1 MDLLD
6 AEYIETGK
14 VRWVVH
20 PYHLGRPEIALAS
33 EAALCAADQGKFF
46 EYERAIYENAGVAF
60 NRNNLADLAAGIGL
74 DRDAFSQCLSD
85 GTHRAELE
93 NARRAA
99 ANQGVNSTPTFFV
112 NGRRVEGNQP
122 FEAFQSIIEQ
132 ELAAQ

>member
-1 MDLLD
+1 M
-6 AEYIETGK
+6 
-14 VRWVVH
+14 
-20 PYHLGRPEIALAS
+20 
-33 EAALCAADQGKFF
+33 CAADQGKFF
-46 EYERAIYENAGVAF
+46 EFERVLYENFGATY
-60 NRNNLADLAAGIGL
+60 NRTNLADLAAGIGL
-74 DRDAFSQCLSD
+74 DRDAFAQCLSD
-85 GTHRAELE
+85 GTHRSELE